1 VNVYLQVL
9 LGVVAV
15 AVAFWPQIKA
25 MLPAVTAVSVRPAP
39 PSYQEAIAYLAK
51 VRTRLLATDALD
63 ESRKQAIDVLTLA
76 LVDGSDK

>member
-9 LGVVAV
+9 LGIVAL
-15 AVAFWPQIKA
+15 AVAFWPQIRA
-25 MLPAVTAVSVRPAP
+25 ALPALPAGGPRP
-39 PSYQEAIAYLAK
+39 PSYQESIAYLAK
-51 VRTRLLATDALD
+51 VRTRILATQALD